1 MVKCEEC
8 NGNGYAKV
16 TRCDVNNDCSKC
28 EGHGCID
35 EEEALM
41 DIIGYGHFS
50 SRKFFGACSRR
61 FGKLITTVDA
71 LWSFIEP
78 HADSIKSKERLSE
91 LIAKFIVRD
100 H

>member
-8 NGNGYAKV
+8 NGSGYAKV
-16 TRCDVNNDCSKC
+16 TCCDVNNDCRTC
-28 EGHGCID
+28 EGHGCIND
-35 EEEALM
+35 EEALM
-41 DIIGYGHFS
+41 DIISFGHSS

-78 HADSIKSKERLSE
+78 HADSIKSEERLSV
-91 LIAKFIVRD
+91 LIAKSIVRD